1 MDMKLE
7 RYSKSEI
14 RSDWIRLKVVKCK
27 IYVFGEDS
35 RVI

>member
-7 RYSKSEI
+7 RYSKSET
-14 RSDWIRLKVVKCK
+14 RSDWIRSKAVKCK

-35 RVI
+35 RAI